1 MKDKLCV
8 GSESYEEIIH
18 QNGYFVDKTELMY
31 ELAAKTSN
39 KVTLFTRPRR
49 FGKTL
54 MMSMMESFFDIRHDS
69 RKVFDGKNVMNHPE
83 FCSEYMNQFPVIFIT
98 FKDVDG
104 KNFNEA
110 YDMIVALI
118 SSLFKKHTYLLNE
131 NNALKVDADDI
142 AIFQKIKAQDEK
154 LKVSEIKNAMAHS

>member
-1 MKDKLCV
+1 M
-8 GSESYEEIIH
+8 
-18 QNGYFVDKTELMY
+18 
-31 ELAAKTSN
+31 
-39 KVTLFTRPRR
+39 
-49 FGKTL
+49 
-54 MMSMMESFFDIRHDS
+54 
-69 RKVFDGKNVMNHPE
+69 PE
-83 FCSEYMNQFPVIFIT
+83 ASIFIT

-142 AIFQKIKAQDEK
+142 VIFQKIKAQDEK
-154 LKVSEIKNAMAHS
+154 LKVSEIKNAIDTLMRMMYAVYQKPVILLIDEYDAPLAKAHTKGYYHDMLDLIRG